1 MNCRRN
7 SYRMSAT
14 QGALND
20 CSTPH
25 LGVQANY
32 FLKYMQ
38 KKKDMDWVLPNDKS
52 VAIYQQCLINKLNG
66 SRNKNCMMQSTET
79 RNWADTVKKFYLPNW
94 EYL

>member
-38 KKKDMDWVLPNDKS
+38 KKKKIW
-52 VAIYQQCLINKLNG
+52 IG
-66 SRNKNCMMQSTET
+66 SYRMTSLWLSTSS
-79 RNWADTVKKFYLPNW
+79 A
-94 EYL
+94 